1 MRIFSISIVF
11 LLFLSGCDHTVHRL
25 RNGSSEA
32 EKGTPA
38 FVVKPTVSSISLQL
52 QENGSLKKSA
62 LDGVNALLRN
72 QGRLSS
78 QVIRLQP
85 YTDKGNVFASHL
97 KDSLLSL
104 GVQESKLKILP
115 IQYQATTIKP
125 DLENDKQDKWDLSL
139 TSEAMVVVTKDCSIE
154 DSQAWSVHSYES
166 IGTLGCA
173 NRANIAQMVSDPRDL
188 IRGRTLDDADGVHA
202 VEAMTRYHE
211 SDVTPLL
218 DIDFN
223 ED

>member
-1 MRIFSISIVF
+1 MRILSIGVVF

-25 RNGSSEA
+25 RNGSAEA

-38 FVVKPTVSSISLQL
+38 FVVKPTVSSISLTL
-52 QENGSLKKSA
+52 QENGSLKRSA
-62 LDGVNALLRN
+62 LDAVNALLRN

-78 QVIRLQP
+78 QEIWLQP
-85 YTDKGNVFASHL
+85 YTDKGDEFASHL
-97 KDSLLSL
+97 KASLLSL
-104 GVQESKLKILP
+104 GVQENKLEVLP
-115 IQYQATTIKP
+115 IQYQATATSPSSTKDKP
-125 DLENDKQDKWDLSL
+125 EAWDLSL
-139 TSEAMVVVTKDCSIE
+139 RSEAMVVVTKNCGIQ
-154 DSQAWSVHSYES
+154 DSQAWSVNPYKA

-173 NRANIAQMVSDPRDL
+173 NRVNLAQMVADPRDL
-188 IRGRTLDDADGVHA
+188 IRGRTLDDADGIHA